1 MQHPSFISSL
11 KLFKSLECLQLFL
24 IKFTTQYAWIIDA
37 CLRKLQ
43 TIFLGKSL
51 KMQEIE
57 NVMWNIDLSE
67 KYHGIILDQVVT
79 GLLIQFVFKSLAT
92 VSLDN

>member
-1 MQHPSFISSL
+1 MPTSENYKQFSR
-11 KLFKSLECLQLFL
+11 K
-24 IKFTTQYAWIIDA
+24 KFYY
-37 CLRKLQ
+37 
-43 TIFLGKSL
+43 
-51 KMQEIE
+51 IE
-57 NVMWNIDLSE
+57 NCEIGLIRGE